1 MNRADWWAT
10 VHGVAE
16 LDMTEHTQH
25 TQSVRNCL
33 KGSKY
38 VADNMIIATIWEYFT
53 HVGQCVDWFII

>member
-1 MNRADWWAT
+1 MPKVT
-10 VHGVAE
+10 E
-16 LDMTEHTQH
+16 LIELV
-25 TQSVRNCL
+25 QSVRNCL